1 MKYIDK
7 EAHERRLNVRH
18 FRIAYTVDRLRQFR
32 AENNRLGQVV
42 FLGDSITENFD
53 LAAYGILAINR
64 GISGDVTEGVLDRI
78 DEVLELEPSKVF
90 LLIGTNDLGYEY
102 LSADEVIGN
111 IEKIITSLKGIPL
124 LIQSVYPIIENM
136 PFTDA
141 YSNEIVRVVNEG
153 IKSLCDKYGLTY
165 IDIAKLLLDEGK
177 LNADFTEDGVHING
191 KAYKLIAEV
200 LKEYL

>member
-53 LAAYGILAINR
+53 LGAYGISAINR

-102 LSADEVIGN
+102 LEADEVIGN
-111 IEKIITSLKGIPL
+111 IEKIIIALDGIPL
-124 LIQSVYPIIENM
+124 FIQSVYPIIENM

-141 YSNEIVRVVNEG
+141 YSNEIVCEVNEG
-153 IKSLCDKYGLTY
+153 IKSLCDKYGLIY
-165 IDIAKLLLDEGK
+165 IDTARVLLDGK
-177 LNADFTEDGVHING
+177 HLNSEFTDDGVHINDR
-191 KAYKLIAEV
+191 AYKLIAEV
-200 LKEYL
+200 IKDYL

>member
-7 EAHERRLNVRH
+7 EAQERRLNVRH

-32 AENNRLGQVV
+32 SENNNSGQVV

-53 LAAYGILAINR
+53 LAAYGISAINR

-102 LSADEVIGN
+102 LSTDEVIGN
-111 IEKIITSLKGIPL
+111 IEKIIIAIDEIPL
-124 LIQSVYPIIENM
+124 FVQSVYPIIENM

-141 YSNEIVRVVNEG
+141 YSNEIVRDVNEG
-153 IKSLCDKYGLTY
+153 IKFLCDKYGLTY
-165 IDIAKLLLDEGK
+165 IDTAELLLEGDRLNDEFS
-177 LNADFTEDGVHING
+177 DDGVHING
-191 KAYKLIAEV
+191 KAYKLIAE
-200 LKEYL
+200 LIKDFL